1 VLQIRGI
8 LAKRKDLIARN
19 QETERPGACR
29 AYPVA
34 ADHRRIDEFLFRGLN
49 KTSEMTGKYVSESTA
64 PKRNF
69 PATSDVICCAMPRL
83 VWMDFFYESFR
94 TNARQSVHRAKEGQ
108 PFRAGLGSEREITW
122 VEGCRTGHL
131 LRRLVRP

>member
-1 VLQIRGI
+1 MIG
-8 LAKRKDLIARN
+8 
-19 QETERPGACR
+19 G
-29 AYPVA
+29 
-34 ADHRRIDEFLFRGLN
+34 HRRFHSCCLWSPPRFSGLRNCGFLLRGLS
-49 KTSEMTGKYVSESTA
+49 KTSEMAGKYVSESTA
-64 PKRNF
+64 LKRNF

-83 VWMDFFYESFR
+83 VRMDFFYESFR